1 MEVVVHNPKVKR
13 KQNKKRKRKSGF
25 HIIALAVFV
34 VFLVMAFNTVSL
46 QKDKKALE
54 NQYWELEEKLQD
66 EQERSKFL
74 KDRAA
79 YMQTT
84 RYIEEIARERLGL
97 VYKEEIIFRPETEE

>member
-1 MEVVVHNPKVKR
+1 MTRNPKR
-13 KQNKKRKRKSGF
+13 KNKQKKSGLKV
-25 HIIALAVFV
+25 IAFV
-34 VFLVMAFNTVSL
+34 VFVLFVVMSFNTFSV

-54 NQYWELEEKLQD
+54 TQYSELEEKLQD
-66 EQERSKFL
+66 EQDRAEIL

-97 VYKEEIIFRPETEE
+97 VYEEEIIFRPETEE